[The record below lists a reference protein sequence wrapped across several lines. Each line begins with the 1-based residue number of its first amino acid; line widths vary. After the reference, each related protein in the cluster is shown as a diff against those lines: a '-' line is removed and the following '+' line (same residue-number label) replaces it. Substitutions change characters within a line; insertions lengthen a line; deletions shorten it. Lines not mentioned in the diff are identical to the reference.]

1 MDSTPTTFQ
10 QHRPR
15 LYGIAYRMLG
25 SKADSEDVL
34 QDAYLRWHETDNTR
48 VRSPEAWLT
57 TTVAHLCIDK
67 LRAARAKRE
76 TYIGPWLPEP
86 LIGETLPLP
95 EHQAERSDDVSMAF
109 LLMLERLA
117 PKERA
122 AFLLHDV
129 FDCGYDEISRILD
142 KSQEAVRQ
150 VVHRARQRVRQEQRR
165 FSVSESA
172 HRRLLERFIAAIQTA
187 DRHALFEL
195 FAPEATWTADGGGK
209 VTAAR
214 KVLHGNMPIA
224 KLLAGVGRHIARN
237 SMNFTYKL
245 VPING
250 ETGILGCLDGQ
261 PKWVMSLVTDG
272 MHVYAGF
279 AVLNPDKLASVPM
292 STLH

>member
-10 QHRPR
+10 QQRPR

-34 QDAYLRWHETDNTR
+34 QDAYLRWHETDAAR

-57 TTVAHLCIDK
+57 TTVAHLCIDR
-67 LRAARAKRE
+67 LRSARAKRE

-86 LIGETLPLP
+86 LIGDAMPFP
-95 EHQAERSDDVSMAF
+95 EHHAERSDDVSMAF

-129 FDCGYDEISRILD
+129 FDCGYAEISQILD

-150 VVHRARQRVRQEQRR
+150 TVHRARQRVRRERRR
-165 FSVSESA
+165 FSVSERA
-172 HRRLLERFIAAIQTA
+172 HRRLLERFITAIQSA
-187 DRHALFEL
+187 DRNTLFEL
-195 FAPEATWTADGGGK
+195 FAPEATWTSDGGGK
-209 VTAAR
+209 VAAAR
-214 KVLHGNMPIA
+214 KVLHGNIPIA
-224 KLLAGVGRHIARN
+224 KLLAGVGRNIARN
-237 SMNFTYKL
+237 SMNFTYQL

-250 ETGILGCLDGQ
+250 QTGILGCLDGQ
-261 PKWVMSLVTDG
+261 PNWAMSLVTDG
-272 MHVYAGF
+272 MHIFAGF
-279 AVLNPDKLASVPM
+279 AVLNPDKLARVPI